1 MFRNLQAYYRNGSEQ
16 EYFVTAPLPLSPSD
30 LRREARAGRFTAN
43 TSGHAPGFVQ
53 CNLVVLPETWAGD
66 FLRFCTANPRPCP
79 LLGTSQSSGDPT
91 LPDLGDIDLRSDL
104 PSYRV
109 FRDGHFVEERPDI
122 SDLWQDNFVA
132 FALGCS
138 FSFEEALIAAGLD
151 VRNVSEGRN
160 VPMYRSNIPCQS
172 AGPFAGD
179 TVVSMR
185 PFLPADAVRAIQICS
200 RFPAV
205 HGAPVHLGEPAMI
218 GISDLTA
225 PDYGDAVTI
234 RKHEIPLFWACGV
247 TPQVALENA
256 APPIAITHT
265 PGCMLVTDKRNAEL
279 AIL

>member
-1 MFRNLQAYYRNGSEQ
+1 MTTLA
-16 EYFVTAPLPLSPSD
+16 PLSPSE
-30 LRREARAGRFTAN
+30 LRREARAGRFSAN

-53 CNLVVLPETWAGD
+53 CNLVVLPETWAVD

-79 LLGTSQSSGDPT
+79 LLGTSRTAGDPS
-91 LPDLGDIDLRSDL
+91 LPDLGDIDLRTDL

-109 FRDGHFVEERPDI
+109 FRDGNLVEERPEI
-122 SDLWQDNFVA
+122 GGLWQDDFVA

-138 FSFEEALIAAGLD
+138 FSFEEALIAAGLE

-160 VPMYRSNIPCQS
+160 VPMYRSNLPCQN
-172 AGPFAGD
+172 AGPFSGD
-179 TVVSMR
+179 MVVSMR
-185 PFLPADAVRAIQICS
+185 PFLPSDAIRAIQICS

-205 HGAPVHLGEPAMI
+205 HGAPVHFGDPGMI
-218 GISDLTA
+218 GISDLSA
-225 PDYGDAVTI
+225 PHYGDAVTI
-234 RKHEIPLFWACGV
+234 RENEIPLFWACGV

-256 APPIAITHT
+256 APPVAITHT